1 MVNRKR
7 LTMSE
12 KKLLRQKKL
21 IDEKLRIARQLKK
34 KTNLKTMLLFD
45 LVKNPVI
52 NTAVVAWMA
61 NQLAE
66 GSEVP
71 WKLFGL
77 DEKVKLTIFVSNL
90 RKKH

>member
-1 MVNRKR
+1 M
-7 LTMSE
+7 
-12 KKLLRQKKL
+12 
-21 IDEKLRIARQLKK
+21 IDDKLRIARQLKK
-34 KTNLKTMLLFD
+34 QTNLKNMLPFN

-52 NTAVVAWMA
+52 NTAVVAWTA

-77 DEKVKLTIFVSNL
+77 DAKVKLTIFVSNL